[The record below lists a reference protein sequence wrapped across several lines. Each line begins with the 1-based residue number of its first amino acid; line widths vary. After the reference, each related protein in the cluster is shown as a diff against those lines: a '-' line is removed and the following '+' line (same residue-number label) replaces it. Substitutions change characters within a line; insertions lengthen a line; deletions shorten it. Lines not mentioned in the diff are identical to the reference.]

1 MAGWPC
7 EGCSLSRCSYFSR
20 TPGAVLWRQ
29 EKRLRSVSN
38 VLSSNEQQ
46 EREGGEEVLGLVLR
60 QGRLKGG
67 DGAVVTVL
75 QHVWRRHLQ
84 LASRRPGRLA
94 SGAKI
99 CA

>member
-1 MAGWPC
+1 M
-7 EGCSLSRCSYFSR
+7 
-20 TPGAVLWRQ
+20 
-29 EKRLRSVSN
+29 
-38 VLSSNEQQ
+38 
-46 EREGGEEVLGLVLR
+46 LGLVLR